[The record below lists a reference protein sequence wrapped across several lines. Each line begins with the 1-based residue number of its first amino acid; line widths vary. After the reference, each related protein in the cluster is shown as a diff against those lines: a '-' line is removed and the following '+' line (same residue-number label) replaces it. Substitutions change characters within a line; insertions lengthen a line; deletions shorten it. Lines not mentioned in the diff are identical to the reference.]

1 VTTDVSVRE
10 TARLISSDKV
20 EGTAVRRSEGD
31 KIGTIEHVMLD
42 KRSGRIA
49 YAAMSFGGF
58 LGMGS
63 EYRALPW
70 SALRYNE
77 QLDAYEL
84 NVSDDQLRNA
94 PLATTDFFETGMAE
108 RQWEDNIHRHY
119 RAAPYW

>member
-1 VTTDVSVRE
+1 MAMDASVRE

-20 EGTAVRRSEGD
+20 EGTSVRRSNGD

-70 SALRYNE
+70 SALRYND

-84 NVSDDQLRNA
+84 NVTDDQLQNA
-94 PLATTDFFETGMAE
+94 PLVSTDFFDTGVAD
-108 RQWEDNIHRHY
+108 RRWEDDIHRHY
-119 RAAPYW
+119 GATPYW